1 MNRRRAITMGLSALT
16 LCRCSRLAWSA
27 ANKGCRGA
35 VSGSELSEYRQLMQ
49 PTSDLGP
56 LSANFDN
63 QVLGHVKALRNRYGL
78 RPGVSFYD
86 DREQANALAMLELLR
101 PDGEWGGPDGTILLG
116 RHLLFRLWRD
126 GAASIFRRSQTSPSR
141 VLQEN
146 DLDIL
151 VITAHEFGHILQY
164 KSGMAPDGP
173 WQMEPHAD
181 FLAGWAIDRAWLSDL
196 FSDKDGSFNNAVRL
210 IFSLGDTA
218 FNSPDHHGTPEL
230 RAAMVRAGQEARHL
244 DVKTA
249 FRRGMELAGLR

>member
-1 MNRRRAITMGLSALT
+1 MDRRAAMTTGLSALT

-35 VSGSELSEYRQLMQ
+35 ASGSELSEYRQLMK
-49 PTSDLGP
+49 PSSDLGP
-56 LSANFDN
+56 MSASFDG
-63 QVLGHVKALRNRYGL
+63 QVLGHVRALRNRYGL
-78 RPGVSFYD
+78 RPGVSFYED
-86 DREQANALAMLELLR
+86 GRQANALAMPELLLT
-101 PDGEWGGPDGTILLG
+101 DGEWGGSDGTILLG
-116 RHLLFRLWRD
+116 RQLLFRLWRD
-126 GAASIFRRSQTSPSR
+126 GAASLLRRSQTGPGR

-164 KSGMAPDGP
+164 KNGMGPDGP

-181 FLAGWAIDRAWLSDL
+181 FLAGWAIDRAWLSGL
-196 FSDKDGSFNNAVRL
+196 FSDKDESFNNAIRL

-230 RAAMVRAGQEARHL
+230 RAAMVRAGQESHHL
-244 DVKTA
+244 DVQTA
-249 FRRGMELAGLR
+249 FKKGMELAGLR